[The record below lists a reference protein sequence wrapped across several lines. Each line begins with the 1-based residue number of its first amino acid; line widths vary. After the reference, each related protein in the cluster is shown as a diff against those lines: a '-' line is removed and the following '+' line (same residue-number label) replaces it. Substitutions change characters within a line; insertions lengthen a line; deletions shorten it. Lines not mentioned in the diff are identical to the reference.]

1 MIITLAMLWD
11 NLNQTYP
18 ELETELYTN
27 SPVRGIKL
35 LPPTDERLSE
45 EILYLGRQENG
56 IDLIYNG
63 KRSFVGW
70 ESHILLEEM
79 FNALQDSYNR
89 LRDWDMEMHL
99 SLLEGCGA
107 EKLLELSESILG
119 NPVTVM
125 DPSFKLLARSSHA
138 ESPSAIYNEVC
149 RNGYLSAEMVKL
161 YFARGYLNDLVS
173 SGKDGAFQI
182 ERGFITITRA
192 LKYQRRLIG
201 YLTMPCTQ
209 SPYSEGL
216 AACFACLG
224 DGIAQC
230 MSREL
235 QSHTLNRYMYE
246 YFLADLLEGRNLE
259 PPHLQERLNYIGLPW
274 EGKFRLLELEW
285 TEGDHLLDH
294 YLSQQVAELI
304 PNEKVFVYGK
314 SVLVFIQDEQRLDW
328 VLERLG
334 SFLKQRQG
342 RCGVSRRFSRLTDI
356 RKAYQQTAAALR
368 LGCRVSTLRTLY
380 QLGVETCHYDESI
393 FHYDR
398 YAPYHMVEAAAD
410 AGLYSP
416 LLDELIER
424 DLREHND
431 NLRVLYGYLLCER
444 RPTVAAT
451 YLHMHRNNVIYRV
464 GRIESM
470 LSISLEDAHIRRE
483 LEASLMVLELIK
495 TGYEADAGRT

>member
-18 ELETELYTN
+18 ELETELYTDG
-27 SPVRGIKL
+27 PIRGIKL
-35 LPPTDERLSE
+35 LPPAHEALSE
-45 EILYLGRQENG
+45 ATLYLGRRADRIE
-56 IDLIYNG
+56 LIYHG
-63 KRSFVGW
+63 KRSPVSP
-70 ESHILLEEM
+70 EAQLSLEEL

-138 ESPSAIYNEVC
+138 ESASAIYNEVC
-149 RNGYLSAEMVKL
+149 RNGYLSAELVRL
-161 YFARGYLNDLVS
+161 YSTKGYLNDLVS
-173 SGKDGAFQI
+173 SGKDGAFQV
-182 ERGFITITRA
+182 EPGFITITRA
-192 LKYQRRLIG
+192 LRYQRRPMG

-209 SPYSEGL
+209 RPYSEGL

-230 MSREL
+230 MDREL

-259 PPHLQERLNYIGLPW
+259 PDHLRERLNYIGLPW
-274 EGKFRLLELEW
+274 EGNFRLLELEW
-285 TEGDHLLDH
+285 PEEDHLLDH
-294 YLSQQVAELI
+294 YLSQQTAELL

-314 SVLVFIQDEQRLDW
+314 SVLIFMQDDQRLDW
-328 VLERLG
+328 VLERLTP
-334 SFLKQRQG
+334 FLKQKRG
-342 RCGVSRRFSRLTDI
+342 VCGVSRSFARLTDI
-356 RKAYQQTAAALR
+356 RAAYGQTSAALR
-368 LGCRVSTLRTLY
+368 LGRRVTALHTLRR
-380 QLGVETCHYDESI
+380 LGVEACRYDELI
-393 FHYDR
+393 FHYQR
-398 YAPYHMVEAAAD
+398 YAPYHMVEGAAD

-416 LLDELIER
+416 LLDKLIER
-424 DLREHND
+424 DVREHSD
-431 NLRVLYGYLLCER
+431 NLRVLHGYLLCER
-444 RPTVAAT
+444 RPTVAAA

-464 GRIESM
+464 GRIEEM
-470 LSISLEDAHIRRE
+470 LSISLEDADIRRE
-483 LEASLMVLELIK
+483 LEVSLLVLELI
-495 TGYEADAGRT
+495 RTSYGSEG